1 MNISYIQFV
10 APSGLEYRIYNDH
23 IDISA
28 GSGVW
33 KNINK
38 TLEKNRRKRGEKHE

>member
-1 MNISYIQFV
+1 MSYIQFV

-23 IDISA
+23 IDIST

-38 TLEKNRRKRGEKHE
+38 TLEKQKKARKKT

>member
-1 MNISYIQFV
+1 MSYIQFV

-28 GSGVW
+28 GSGV
-33 KNINK
+33 
-38 TLEKNRRKRGEKHE
+38 